1 MWYFFHMSET
11 QKTKTNQA
19 TKKTETKTMTT
30 LTKNHQVLN
39 DHITHKSGEAKTVCV
54 STCLAYFGV
63 PAGSYKYTDNGF
75 RNRKTRRYFTDNRRG
90 AILRRFGFAVRS
102 RLSSVGGYD
111 TTVGKVRAKI
121 AKLDDPAGTKYLA
134 IVHGARTAHAIVLDR
149 DGSTLIDTAPRKND
163 RRRVAEI
170 HAVVMQGDLIRHD
183 VEQFEKQDVPTFRA

>member
-1 MWYFFHMSET
+1 
-11 QKTKTNQA
+11 
-19 TKKTETKTMTT
+19 MTT
-30 LTKNHQVLN
+30 LTKRHKVLN

-121 AKLDDPAGTKYLA
+121 AKLDDPAGTKYIA
-134 IVHGARTAHAIVLDR
+134 IVLNGSREAHAIVLDR

-170 HAVVMQGDLIRHD
+170 HAVVKSIELDRFI
-183 VEQFEKQDVPTFRA
+183 